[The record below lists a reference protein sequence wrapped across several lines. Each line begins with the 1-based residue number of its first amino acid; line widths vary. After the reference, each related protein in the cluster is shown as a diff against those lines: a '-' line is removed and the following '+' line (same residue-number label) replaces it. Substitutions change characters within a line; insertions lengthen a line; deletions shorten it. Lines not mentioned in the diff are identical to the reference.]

1 VETTVDV
8 PYRWDAK
15 WVWRGDTGHRPGLLS
30 GSADPAVYDRF
41 VLLRRTF
48 DLADAPGEAVLRA
61 VANSRLVVWVNGREV
76 ARGPARSDARS
87 TRCELVAVAEHL
99 RPGRNAI
106 AVLARYYGAP
116 TSWWLPTPVT
126 LGFGGA
132 AVACELRLAGGEV
145 IATDERW
152 RALPGDAWSPGP
164 RSFEDGTGF
173 LRELVDARRLPA
185 GWTEPGF
192 DDAAWPQAEP
202 IDPRNDGYLGVLEPP
217 SDPFGPLPPRPI
229 PQLSGDARQPVGA
242 VVLPTAAVSPAAA
255 ADPVEQVIAD
265 QRAAVRSRRSEP
277 AADRRVEI
285 PGGGTHL
292 VAFDFGETVA
302 GTVRLDI
309 DGPEGTQVDL
319 ALGEEVDADG
329 LLVPE
334 HAHAGLRYIAR
345 GAEDGHESFD
355 PLGGRYAVVAVR
367 AEGAVRLRVTVR
379 ERLFPPARD
388 PVTPFRC
395 SDELLNEVF
404 RIGLRTVALCS
415 QDAYIDCPT
424 REARAW
430 TGDFVV
436 HQSVHL
442 ATAEDWSLARW
453 NPVLADA
460 PRSDGML
467 PMAVCSNLGGGPL
480 EGSYIPDWALH
491 WIRSVHNLMRYTGDR
506 ELVASLLASCERV
519 LRWFVPYRGPDGLL
533 AEVPGWVLI
542 DWSAVPVA
550 GTSAALNALWARGLR
565 DLEEMAEWLGD
576 GHRASWARGLR
587 HEVAAGFEDFW
598 EPRRALYRDH
608 RVAGTVN
615 PAASRH
621 SNAAAICAGIVPAER
636 IAGLAATLADRS
648 RLAHSAPA
656 FERLGTGDLEAGVD
670 LVTHGNP
677 PPTWDQERRILEAQ
691 PFFRYIVH
699 DALAEAGRADLVADA
714 CRDWGAFVRSGE
726 RTWPETWVG
735 GSHCHGWSSTPT
747 RDLIVHTLGVQP
759 AEPGFAR
766 ARVAP
771 ALGDLRWAE
780 GTAPTPRG
788 PLHVRADAEAGLLT
802 IDSPV
807 GLDVEWAGE
816 RRQLGPGR
824 HELRAATR

>member
-1 VETTVDV
+1 
-8 PYRWDAK
+8 
-15 WVWRGDTGHRPGLLS
+15 VWLGDTGHRPGLLS
-30 GSADPAVYDRF
+30 GSVDPAVYDRF
-41 VLLRRTF
+41 LLLRRTF
-48 DLADAPGEAVLRA
+48 DLAEVPSDAVLRA

-76 ARGPARSDARS
+76 ARGPVRSDARS
-87 TRCELVAVAEHL
+87 TRCELVSVAEHL
-99 RPGRNAI
+99 RPGRNVVAL
-106 AVLARYYGAP
+106 LARYYGAP

-132 AVACELRLAGGEV
+132 AVAAELRLGGGEV
-145 IATDERW
+145 VATDARW
-152 RALPGDAWSPGP
+152 RALAGDAWTPGP

-173 LRELVDARRLPA
+173 LREIVDARRLPA
-185 GWTEPGF
+185 RWTEAAF
-192 DDAAWPQAEP
+192 DDAAWSHAEP
-202 IDPRNDGYLGVLEPP
+202 LDPRNDGYLGAQEPP
-217 SDPFGPLPPRPI
+217 SDPFGPLPPRPV
-229 PQLSGDARQPVGA
+229 PQLGGDVRRPVGA
-242 VVLPTAAVSPAAA
+242 LLLPTAGPSPAAVG
-255 ADPVEQVIAD
+255 DPVAQVVAD
-265 QRAAVRSRRSEP
+265 QRAAV
-277 AADRRVEI
+277 AARRVELPADGPVEV
-285 PGGGTHL
+285 PGGGVHL

-302 GTVRLDI
+302 GTVQVEVE
-309 DGPEGTQVDL
+309 GAAGTQVDL
-319 ALGEEVDADG
+319 ALGEAVDGDG
-329 LLVPE
+329 LLVAE
-334 HAHAGLRYIAR
+334 HAHAGLRYTAR
-345 GAEDGHESFD
+345 GADDGYESFD
-355 PLGGRYAVVAVR
+355 PLGGRHAVVSVR
-367 AEGAVRLRVTVR
+367 AERAVRLWVAVH
-379 ERLFPPARD
+379 ERLFPRPGGAA
-388 PVTPFRC
+388 VPFRC

-404 RIGLRTVALCS
+404 AIGLRTVDLCS
-415 QDAYIDCPT
+415 QDAYVDCPT

-436 HQSVHL
+436 HQAVHF
-442 ATAEDWSLARW
+442 ATTEEWSLARW

-491 WIRSVHNLMRYTGDR
+491 WIRSVRTLMRYTGDR
-506 ELVASLLASCERV
+506 ELVASLLPSAERV
-519 LRWFVPYRGPDGLL
+519 LRWFLPHRGPDGLL
-533 AEVPGWVLI
+533 ADVPGWVLI

-550 GTSAALNALWARGLR
+550 GTSAALNALWARALR
-565 DLEEMAEWLGD
+565 DVEEVAAWLGD
-576 GHRASWARGLR
+576 GHRAAWARELR
-587 HEVAAGFEDFW
+587 HDVAAGFELFW
-598 EPRRALYRDH
+598 DPERALYRDH

-621 SNAAAICAGIVPAER
+621 TNAAAICAGIVPAER

-656 FERLGTGDLEAGVD
+656 FEHLGSGDLEAGVD

-677 PPTWDQERRILEAQ
+677 PPRWDQETRILEAQ
-691 PFFRYIVH
+691 PFFRYVVH

-714 CRDWGAFVRSGE
+714 CRDWGAFVWAGE

-747 RDLIVHTLGVQP
+747 RDLVVYTLGVQP

-788 PLHVRADAEAGLLT
+788 PLRVRADAETGLLT
-802 IDSPV
+802 VDSPV
-807 GLDVEWAGE
+807 ALDVEWGGE
-816 RRQLGPGR
+816 RRQLDAGR
-824 HELRAATR
+824 HELRSSTR

>member
-1 VETTVDV
+1 MTFEL

-15 WVWRGDTGHRPGLLS
+15 WVWLGDTGHRPGLLA
-30 GSADPAVYDRF
+30 GSVDPTVYDRF
-41 VLLRRTF
+41 VLLRRAF
-48 DLADAPGEAVLRA
+48 DLAEVPGEAVLRA
-61 VANSRLVVWVNGREV
+61 VANSRLVVWVNGHEV
-76 ARGPARSDARS
+76 ARGPVRSDARS
-87 TRCELVAVAEHL
+87 TRCELVAVAEQL

-106 AVLARYYGAP
+106 AVLARYYGVP

-126 LGFGGA
+126 LGLGGGA
-132 AVACELRLAGGEV
+132 VAAELRLRGGEV

-152 RALPGDAWSPGP
+152 RALAGDAWAPGP

-173 LRELVDARRLPA
+173 LREMVDARRLPA
-185 GWTEPGF
+185 GWTEADF
-192 DDAAWPQAEP
+192 DDAAWRWAEP
-202 IDPRNDGYLGVLEPP
+202 IDPRNDGYLGILEPP
-217 SDPFGPLPPRPI
+217 SDPFGRLPPRPI
-229 PQLSGDARQPVGA
+229 PQLSGDVRRPLRA
-242 VVLPTAAVSPAAA
+242 VVIPTAAAVAPAAD
-255 ADPVEQVIAD
+255 DPVAQVIAD
-265 QRAAVRSRRSEP
+265 QRAAVVARRVELT
-277 AADRRVEI
+277 ADDPVEI

-302 GTVRLDI
+302 GTVRLDV
-309 DGPEGTQVDL
+309 DGPAGTRIDV
-319 ALGEEVDADG
+319 ALGEELDDDG
-329 LLVPE
+329 LLVAE
-334 HAHAGLRYIAR
+334 FAHAGLRYIAR
-345 GAEDGHESFD
+345 GAHDGHESFD
-355 PLGGRYAVVAVR
+355 PLGGRYAVVSVR
-367 AEGAVRLRVTVR
+367 AEAAVRLRVAVR
-379 ERLFPPARD
+379 ERLFPRARRASA
-388 PVTPFRC
+388 PFRC

-404 RIGLRTVALCS
+404 AIGLRTVELCS

-453 NPVLADA
+453 HPVLADT

-491 WIRSVHNLMRYTGDR
+491 WIRAVRNLMRYTGDR
-506 ELVASLLASCERV
+506 ELVASLLAGCERV
-519 LRWFVPYRGPDGLL
+519 LRWFAPYRGPDGLL

-565 DLEEMAEWLGD
+565 DLEEMAQWLGD
-576 GHRASWARGLR
+576 GHRAWWARGLR
-587 HEVAAGFEDFW
+587 RDVATGFEVFW
-598 EPRRALYRDH
+598 DPKRALYRDH
-608 RVAGTVN
+608 RVAGTVH

-621 SNAAAICAGIVPAER
+621 TNAAAICAGIVPAER
-636 IAGLAATLADRS
+636 LARLAATLADR
-648 RLAHSAPA
+648 RHLAHSAPA
-656 FERLGTGDLEAGVD
+656 FERLGAGDLQAGVD
-670 LVTHGNP
+670 LVTQGNP
-677 PPTWDQERRILEAQ
+677 EPSWDQERRILEAQ
-691 PFFRYIVH
+691 PFFRYVVH

-714 CRDWGAFVRSGE
+714 CRDWGRFVRARE

-747 RDLIVHTLGVQP
+747 RDLIVYTLGVQP
-759 AEPGFAR
+759 AAPGFAR

-788 PLHVRADAEAGLLT
+788 PLRVRADAEGGRLA

-807 GLDVEWAGE
+807 ALEVEWDGE

-824 HELRAATR
+824 HELRSATR